1 MKWLAL
7 LTSYSS
13 LLGSLKC
20 NLAQQTTLKGA
31 RAPFLFLAC
40 RNAPTHHL
48 PMRFTGNIIEHKK
61 LETRNKNMSF

>member
-1 MKWLAL
+1 MKWLAS

-13 LLGSLKC
+13 PLGSLKC
-20 NLAQQTTLKGA
+20 NFAQQTTLKGA

-40 RNAPTHHL
+40 LNESIHL
-48 PMRFTGNIIEHKK
+48 LPLGFTGNIIEHKK